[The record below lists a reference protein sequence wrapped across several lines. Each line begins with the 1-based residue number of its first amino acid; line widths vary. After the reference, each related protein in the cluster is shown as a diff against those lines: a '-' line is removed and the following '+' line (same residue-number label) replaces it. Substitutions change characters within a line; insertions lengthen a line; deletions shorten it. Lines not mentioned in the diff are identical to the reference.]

1 MSEPVGFS
9 PQSFGQIVEVAL
21 EHGFEP
27 PLYLTAVA
35 ANGHMMHVKFES
47 FVGRGGL
54 EASLLAT
61 HGDFFMSP
69 INIMIID
76 TNGGAAYTVFDVKGE
91 TPRFMF
97 NGGM

>member
-1 MSEPVGFS
+1 MSKPFGFS
-9 PQSFGQIVEVAL
+9 PQSFGRILEVVL

-47 FVGRGGL
+47 FVGRGDL

-61 HGDFFMSP
+61 HGDSFTLP
-69 INIMIID
+69 INIIIID
-76 TNGGAAYTVFDVKGE
+76 TNGEVATVVLDAE
-91 TPRFMF
+91 RQAPRFMF
-97 NGGM
+97 NGDM

>member
-9 PQSFGQIVEVAL
+9 PQSFAQILEVVL

-35 ANGHMMHVKFES
+35 ANGHMMHIKLES

-54 EASLLAT
+54 GASLLAT
-61 HGDFFMSP
+61 HGDSFTLP

-76 TNGGAAYTVFDVKGE
+76 TNGEVANAVFGVEGQA
-91 TPRFMF
+91 PRFMF
-97 NGGM
+97 NGDM

>member
-9 PQSFGQIVEVAL
+9 PQSFAQILEVVL

-47 FVGRGGL
+47 FVGRDGL
-54 EASLLAT
+54 EASLLVS
-61 HGDFFMSP
+61 HGDFFTLP

-76 TNGGAAYTVFDVKGE
+76 TNGEVANAMIGGE
-91 TPRFMF
+91 GQAPRFMF
-97 NGGM
+97 NGDM

>member
-61 HGDFFMSP
+61 HGDSFTLP

-76 TNGGAAYTVFDVKGE
+76 TNGEAATVVLDAE
-91 TPRFMF
+91 RRAPRFMF
-97 NGGM
+97 NGDM